1 MEVFHEEKKWGKNKL
16 QVKDGGALWMTVLE
30 IWLYRRILIVFFYAL
45 VFITVIAINNA
56 KPSFPVRGAFSSMV

>member
-1 MEVFHEEKKWGKNKL
+1 M
-16 QVKDGGALWMTVLE
+16 KDGGALWMIVLE